1 MADHATTALDG
12 ARLLAL
18 WERAGGH
25 HPIDAAVDA
34 IVAAWPDRDV
44 DEIRRMP
51 LGERDAALLAIR
63 RATIG
68 DRLEARAACPVCAT
82 EVEVGLSCAQ
92 LITGHR
98 PVPAQ
103 WTLDVEGYKVV
114 LRPLDSLDA
123 AAAAAAPDPESA
135 RTLLLARAVV
145 RARRGRQAVAA
156 ADLPPSV
163 VDAISR
169 SLGERDSAADMVLE
183 FACPACGA
191 GWSDSLDVATFVTAE
206 LAAGGRRLL
215 GEIDLLA
222 RAYGWAETEILA
234 LGATRRAT
242 YVAMVAG

>member
-1 MADHATTALDG
+1 VAEHSTTALDG

-18 WERAGGH
+18 WESAGGH

-34 IVAAWPDRDV
+34 IVAAWPDRDL
-44 DEIRRMP
+44 DAIRRMP

-68 DRLEARAACPVCAT
+68 DQLDARAACPTCGT
-82 EVEVGLSCAQ
+82 EVEVALSCTQ
-92 LITGHR
+92 LMTGQGSG
-98 PVPAQ
+98 PAR
-103 WTLDVEGYKVV
+103 WTIAVEGYRIS

-135 RTLLLARAVV
+135 RDVLLARAVV
-145 RARRGRQAVAA
+145 RAMRGRRAVATT
-156 ADLPPSV
+156 DLPPSV
-163 VDAISR
+163 VDALSR
-169 SLGERDSAADMVLE
+169 SLGERDSGADLVLE
-183 FACPACGA
+183 FACPACA
-191 GWSDSLDVATFVTAE
+191 VEWSDSLDVASFVTAE
-206 LAAGGRRLL
+206 LAEGGRRLL

-222 RAYGWAETEILA
+222 RAYGWGELEILA